1 MDREVIIAELNDQN
15 PDAHL
20 FENLD
25 AALIGLGSDGLHEP
39 VAVYSQRLIYDK
51 LAADGFSPDDACE
64 YLSKLANAR
73 PGVNAPFILYDV
85 LE

>member
-15 PDAHL
+15 PDAQL
-20 FENLD
+20 LENLD
-25 AALIGLGSDGLHEP
+25 VALIGFGSDGLHDP

-51 LAADGFSPDDACE
+51 LAADGFSPDDASE
-64 YLSKLANAR
+64 YLSKLAHSCA
-73 PGVNAPFILYDV
+73 GANAPFILYDV